1 MALKHGPPTTKP
13 TAAIRYLKA
22 CLINISLISTSL
34 LISLLLAEWAIRV
47 WMPCPD
53 YGVGKRPAL
62 RNGLFMYDAELGW
75 KGTPNAQSEYISKD
89 FIVHV
94 AHDALGYRNQSP
106 PFVANKR
113 NILLLGDSYGWGWG
127 VENNETATAVFNRQH
142 PDANIYNLSVPG
154 YGTDQE
160 WLTLQRFTKQYANH
174 HYDDVV
180 LLLYYNDFEDNI
192 ATERY
197 SYQKPM
203 YQMTDNQLQLTHV
216 PVPHIMPEAVSIT
229 EPPPE
234 RTWSQKSQLLNFVLD
249 NLGRI
254 IFSSQKPN
262 KESEVIALTDYDQQ
276 GIDMTNSLLQTI
288 HAFCQTRNTRLH
300 VIFLMTVNTDEKPAA
315 LIHQLANRLQQNKI
329 SHSYFYSKRFP
340 RTDLWLDTHY
350 TPYGQKML
358 ADHLSTTLGY

>member
-1 MALKHGPPTTKP
+1 MALPLSYFKKNRILELLR
-13 TAAIRYLKA
+13 AF
-22 CLINISLISTSL
+22 LINTTLVFSSLA
-34 LISLLLAEWAIRV
+34 ISLLLAEWAIRV

-62 RNGLFMYDAELGW
+62 RNGLFMYDPELGW

-89 FIVHV
+89 FMVYV

-106 PFVANKR
+106 PFVANKK

-127 VENNETATAVFNRQH
+127 VENNETAASVFNQQH
-142 PDANIYNLSVPG
+142 PNANIYSLSVPG

-160 WLTLQRFTKQYANH
+160 WLTLQRFTAQFPNNR
-174 HYDDVV
+174 YDDVV

-203 YQMTDNQLQLTHV
+203 FQVIDNKLQPTNT
-216 PVPHIMPEAVSIT
+216 PVPHIMPEEISIT

-249 NLGRI
+249 NLGSI
-254 IFSSQKPN
+254 IFSSQNTN
-262 KESEVIALTDYDQQ
+262 KQSQAISLTDYDQH
-276 GIDMTNSLLQTI
+276 GITITEKLLQSI
-288 HAFCQTRNTRLH
+288 RVFCAERNTRFH
-300 VIFLMTVNTDEKPAA
+300 VVFLMTVNTDEKPSL
-315 LIHQLANRLQQNKI
+315 LIHQLANRLQQGGI
-329 SHSYFYSKRFP
+329 HHSYFYSKRFP

-350 TPYGQKML
+350 TPYGQKLL
-358 ADHLSTTLGY
+358 AHHISETLDY